1 MNHKKKAFV
10 FGTAIILIFSVLSIF
25 TQKAT
30 ADIKAET
37 ERLLQNISGYEF
49 GQSREPLT
57 LLADIVRSSID
68 SPRDKKLIQKSM
80 LNFLKSDATF
90 AGKQFV
96 CKQLSI
102 IGTEEAVPTLASM
115 LVNPKTSDIAR
126 YALERIP
133 GRRVDKALRDALP
146 KTKGKVKIGIINTL
160 GQRQDYR
167 AVKSFGKLIYKSDKT
182 IAIAATAALGKIAN
196 EKAAEILAQ
205 AKDKTKGTVK
215 LVVLDSYLMC
225 ADKFNSE
232 GDQTKASEI
241 YKQLFATEYSL
252 TVRSASLR
260 GLVKTA
266 GEQGDEIILKVIK
279 KEQTKL
285 KSVAIGLIRE
295 LPETANIIKLVAEL
309 PTLSVICKIQ
319 LLSALADR
327 GDSAVH
333 DAVIKATKDN
343 ELQVR
348 IAALKA
354 IAKLGNESDIDLL
367 TKVAAKGDL
376 SEKETARESLTLLD
390 GSTVSKSIILK
401 ISKSDPDI
409 QVELIRSV
417 GSRNIPDA
425 VDILLKTAT
434 NDNRKVRIESIKSLE
449 LIATPENL
457 NELVDLL
464 VNAQSEV
471 ERKRAEKAVVTVAH
485 KIENKDQQADIVLNN
500 LASVKDFK
508 AKCSLLHV
516 LGNIGD
522 SNALPVLREA
532 LKNKNETIQKAGIQA
547 LSDWSSPEP
556 LTDLLTVTKTSK
568 NEIHKTLALRGYI
581 RLLGLKS
588 ERTDYETIE
597 LYLTAMNLASN
608 ANEKKMV
615 LSGISN
621 VRTPRALNT
630 AAKYLT
636 EADLKAEAEVAVV
649 KIARS
654 TRSNFPEETKAVL
667 LKVVDSTDNN
677 EVRNDAMRY
686 LKEIDK

>member
-1 MNHKKKAFV
+1 M
-10 FGTAIILIFSVLSIF
+10 
-25 TQKAT
+25 
-30 ADIKAET
+30 
-37 ERLLQNISGYEF
+37 
-49 GQSREPLT
+49 
-57 LLADIVRSSID
+57 
-68 SPRDKKLIQKSM
+68 
-80 LNFLKSDATF
+80 
-90 AGKQFV
+90 
-96 CKQLSI
+96 
-102 IGTEEAVPTLASM
+102 
-115 LVNPKTSDIAR
+115 
-126 YALERIP
+126 
-133 GRRVDKALRDALP
+133 
-146 KTKGKVKIGIINTL
+146 
-160 GQRQDYR
+160 
-167 AVKSFGKLIYKSDKT
+167 
-182 IAIAATAALGKIAN
+182 
-196 EKAAEILAQ
+196 
-205 AKDKTKGTVK
+205 
-215 LVVLDSYLMC
+215 
-225 ADKFNSE
+225 
-232 GDQTKASEI
+232 
-241 YKQLFATEYSL
+241 
-252 TVRSASLR
+252 
-260 GLVKTA
+260 
-266 GEQGDEIILKVIK
+266 
-279 KEQTKL
+279 
-285 KSVAIGLIRE
+285 
-295 LPETANIIKLVAEL
+295 
-309 PTLSVICKIQ
+309 
-319 LLSALADR
+319 
-327 GDSAVH
+327 
-333 DAVIKATKDN
+333 
-343 ELQVR
+343 
-348 IAALKA
+348 
-354 IAKLGNESDIDLL
+354 
-367 TKVAAKGDL
+367 
-376 SEKETARESLTLLD
+376 
-390 GSTVSKSIILK
+390 
-401 ISKSDPDI
+401 
-409 QVELIRSV
+409 